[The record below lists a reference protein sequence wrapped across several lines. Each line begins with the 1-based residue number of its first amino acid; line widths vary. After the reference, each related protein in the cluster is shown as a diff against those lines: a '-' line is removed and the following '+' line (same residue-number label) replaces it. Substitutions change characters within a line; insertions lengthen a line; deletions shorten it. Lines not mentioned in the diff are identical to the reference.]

1 MASRPKALSDEWKYE
16 ITEVLGSVSPQADLE
31 SEWCKAV
38 LKTLFNETEE
48 GLDIRRY
55 NAAKKILGKSGI
67 RLTVPEA
74 HVLTDILLQNGYGS
88 MDAIEAEYNRRKA
101 QFSDD

>member
-1 MASRPKALSDEWKYE
+1 MTRRPDEFKYE
-16 ITEVLGSVSPQADLE
+16 IIEVLGRVSPQADLE
-31 SEWCKAV
+31 SEWCKSV
-38 LKTLFNETEE
+38 LKTLFNDTEE
-48 GLDIRRY
+48 GIDIRKY
-55 NAAKKILGKSGI
+55 NSIKNILGKSGI

-88 MDAIEAEYNRRKA
+88 MEAIENEYNRRKA

>member
-1 MASRPKALSDEWKYE
+1 MSSKPKSSEDWKYE
-16 ITEVLGSVSPQADLE
+16 ITEMLGKVTPQADLE

-55 NAAKKILGKSGI
+55 NATKNLLGKSGI

-74 HVLTDILLQNGYGS
+74 HALTDILLQNGYGS
-88 MDAIEAEYNRRKA
+88 MDAIEAEYNRRRA
-101 QFSDD
+101 QFLDD